1 MNFWYFFNCTANG
14 KIDNFK
20 KIESFMGP
28 TGQLLFPPSDI
39 AVPNILLDA
48 GDNFEMTHESGSLVA
63 SQV

>member
-1 MNFWYFFNCTANG
+1 
-14 KIDNFK
+14 
-20 KIESFMGP
+20 MGP